1 MARKRTTATA
11 GNQVD
16 ACESAPAAVPDP
28 GQAQPASSD
37 WQRFSTLIE
46 ALYRE
51 AYAEASWTASLRLL
65 ALQFE
70 ARQAVLLV
78 QDASGPLR
86 IESAAGELHSEGS
99 ESPAITADP
108 MPGISGETPV
118 LHNHAGDTGAPRTGK
133 ARRETPRVPEIEHLL
148 GFNVRG
154 DGGLV
159 YAFRLLR
166 GPGDAGFTAADSER
180 CRSLIA
186 HVRSAVHIR
195 RTIVS
200 LQTERIL
207 LGRAVNRSETGV
219 ITLDRHGLVLEL
231 NDWSRA
237 MLRESPQVYMEERR
251 IFLRDLEDDR
261 RWNNM
266 LRSAIAGSREARRSR
281 TLGAM
286 PVHDDSGHTRL
297 GLLLRSIPQKQS
309 AKDPLSP
316 AFALYLRD
324 ALNKWVAPSETI
336 RKLFGITAAEASLT
350 VHIARGLSI
359 QEAATEMAI
368 SPNTAKSHLQAIFV
382 KLGISRQAD
391 LVRIALSS
399 VAAIG

>member
-1 MARKRTTATA
+1 VARKRTTGTA
-11 GNQVD
+11 GGGTETGEV
-16 ACESAPAAVPDP
+16 SRAAVRDP
-28 GQAQPASSD
+28 EPLASWSG
-37 WQRFSTLIE
+37 WQGFSILVET
-46 ALYRE
+46 LYRE
-51 AYAEASWTASLRLL
+51 AYAEASWTASLGLL
-65 ALQFE
+65 AAQFG

-86 IESAAGELHSEGS
+86 IESAVGS
-99 ESPAITADP
+99 GAPDLPQISADP
-108 MPGISGETPV
+108 MPGVSGETPV
-118 LHNHAGDTGAPRTGK
+118 LHNHVNDATPPRSGR
-133 ARRETPRVPEIEHLL
+133 AHRDTPRVAGIEHLL
-148 GFNVRG
+148 GFNIRG
-154 DGGLV
+154 EGGLV

-166 GPGDAGFTAADSER
+166 GPGDAAFTGADSER

-186 HVRSAVHIR
+186 HVRAAVHIR

-219 ITLDRHGLVLEL
+219 ITLDQHGLVLEL

-237 MLRESPQVYMEERR
+237 MLRESQQVYMEARR

-266 LRSAIAGSREARRSR
+266 LRSAIASSREARRSR

-286 PVHDDSGHTRL
+286 PVHDDSGQTRL

-316 AFALYLRD
+316 AFALYIRD
-324 ALNKWVAPSETI
+324 ALSEWVAPSDTI
-336 RKLFGITAAEASLT
+336 RKLFGVTAAEASLT

-359 QEAATEMAI
+359 QEAATEMGI
-368 SPNTAKSHLQAIFV
+368 SPNTAKSHLQAIFL
-382 KLGISRQAD
+382 KLGISKQAD
-391 LVRIALSS
+391 LVRMALSS
-399 VAAIG
+399 VAAVA